1 MKVLSI
7 IKYTFSMVGVA
18 LPSGA
23 VTSYRNINNFL
34 KEAVP
39 DGYRCDGGCTLITS
53 LPRAGRL

>member
-1 MKVLSI
+1 MKVLS
-7 IKYTFSMVGVA
+7 KYMFSMVGID
-18 LPSGA
+18 LPLSA
-23 VTSYRNINNFL
+23 VTSCRNINDYL